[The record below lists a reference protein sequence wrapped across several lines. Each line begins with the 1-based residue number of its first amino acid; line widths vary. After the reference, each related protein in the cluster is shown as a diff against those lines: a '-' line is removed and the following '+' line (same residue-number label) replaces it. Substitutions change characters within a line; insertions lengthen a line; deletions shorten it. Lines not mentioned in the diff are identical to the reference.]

1 MAEEWGPWV
10 QHDGRGCPV
19 PAGTIVE
26 VVCEDRFGY
35 LKHEIGCTDGDSYSS
50 WDWSLYPE
58 LKRILRYRKKKPRG
72 LKMLEDA
79 MQDLDAPQPVKPVDT
94 REKA

>member
-1 MAEEWGPWV
+1 MQDAWEPWV

-19 PAGTIVE
+19 PPGTLVE

-35 LKHEIGCTDGDSYSS
+35 RRTEMGRTDGSSYSS
-50 WDWSLYPE
+50 WDWSFFPE
-58 LKRILRYRKKKPRG
+58 LQKIVRYRRKRPLGMQILRPA
-72 LKMLEDA
+72 LEG
-79 MQDLDAPQPVKPVDT
+79 LDAPAPGRT

>member
-1 MAEEWGPWV
+1 MTESWEPWV

-35 LKHEIGCTDGDSYSS
+35 RRHEVGRTDGSSYSS
-50 WDWSLYPE
+50 WDWSFYPE
-58 LKRILRYRKKKPRG
+58 LQKILRYRKKKPRG
-72 LKMLEDA
+72 
-79 MQDLDAPQPVKPVDT
+79 MQILREAIEGLDLPAPAPRDRVVQKT
-94 REKA
+94 